1 MEVAWLS
8 VGWVLVAAGMVG
20 CVVPVVPGPILSYC
34 GILCLLGTSHAP
46 TVAALVAFGV
56 LTVVASVLDYVV
68 PALGAKKFNCS
79 KLGIVGCAIGTV
91 IGIAF
96 FPLGLLLGPF
106 LGAVVGELIAG
117 KSVGKSVWGGVGA
130 FIGFLAGT
138 FLKLVACSIM
148 AIYYAMSALD
158 LQSKFPI

>member
-34 GILCLLGTSHAP
+34 AILCLLGTSHAP
-46 TVAALVAFGV
+46 TVAVLVTFGV
-56 LTVVASVLDYVV
+56 VTIIATVLDYVV

-117 KSVGKSVWGGVGA
+117 KPLGKSFWGGIGA
-130 FIGFLAGT
+130 FIGFLVGT
-138 FLKLVACSIM
+138 ILKLVACSTM
-148 AIYYAMSALD
+148 AIYYADSALG
-158 LQSKFPI
+158 L

>member
-34 GILCLLGTSHAP
+34 ALLCLLGTSHAP
-46 TVAALVAFGV
+46 TVAVLVTFGV
-56 LTVVASVLDYVV
+56 VTIIATVLDYVV
-68 PALGAKKFNCS
+68 PALGARKFNCS
-79 KLGIVGCAIGTV
+79 KLGLVGCAIGTV

-106 LGAVVGELIAG
+106 LGAVIGELIAG
-117 KSVGKSVWGGVGA
+117 KPLGKSFWGGIGA
-130 FIGFLAGT
+130 FVGFLVGT
-138 FLKLVACSIM
+138 ILKLVACSTM
-148 AIYYAMSALD
+148 AIYYADSALG
-158 LQSKFPI
+158 L